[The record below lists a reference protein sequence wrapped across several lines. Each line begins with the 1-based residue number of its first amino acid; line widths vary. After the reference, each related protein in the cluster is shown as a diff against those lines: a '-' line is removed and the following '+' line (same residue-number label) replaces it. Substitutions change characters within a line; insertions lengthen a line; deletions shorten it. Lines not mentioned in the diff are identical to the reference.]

1 MKYSITVSAVESW
14 NKFQKQLKDF
24 ILRNLSP
31 NRIKIIVS
39 DLYVKSYLELIDQTK
54 NHMLI

>member
-39 DLYVKSYLELIDQTK
+39 DLYVKSYSELIDQTK
-54 NHMLI
+54 NHM